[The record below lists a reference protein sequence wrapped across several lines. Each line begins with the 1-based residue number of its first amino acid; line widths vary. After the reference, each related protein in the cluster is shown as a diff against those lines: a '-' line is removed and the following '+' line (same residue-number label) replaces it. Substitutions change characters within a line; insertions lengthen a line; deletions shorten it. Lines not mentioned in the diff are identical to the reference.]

1 MQMVARLAEIS
12 PRDAAGLLARLQSEA
27 FLFPGSMS
35 QRIAQLGALTD
46 PAVAEILQAL
56 LLPSSGASTSLSALP
71 EPLASALSDPAQL
84 GRLLKFA
91 AEMADE
97 MRAGGLYPDQTQGGV
112 LVPPGRRTMDGL
124 FNPTLGPRLGTPS
137 TTSSSFPAPSSSST
151 VASELMSS
159 LQVGVEVDV
168 VSLSQ
173 AGRGAVGVDVMV
185 RVNQILGQALGEDN
199 PLALSQTQIEVG
211 VSVLQGLGS
220 SPPPSPLDNVALS
233 FAERLVDLRRSDPE
247 AFNKL
252 ISMLKALAKLNPGK
266 FDRFLAQVESQ
277 LRGIIAA
284 QQQPAAPTVI
294 DQVVAQVGQ
303 GGESAARSITVTVDV
318 QVTQRVDQIIADLRG
333 AGLEAHAV
341 QSESVTQIQVSVTIG
356 QGEVQRGDPL
366 IIDLQGDGVDL
377 TGREAVFDLN
387 GDGQADQSAFV
398 QGDDALLMVD
408 ANGDGRLTDGRELF
422 GDQEG
427 DANGFAELSK
437 HDDNGDG
444 VIDARDAIFEKLRV
458 IHDKSGDGVTGMDEM
473 STLRDVGIRSISLAR
488 EAYERE
494 DANGNLLRERS
505 DVTRDDGSVS
515 KVYEADLTYRAL
527 G

>member
-1 MQMVARLAEIS
+1 
-12 PRDAAGLLARLQSEA
+12 
-27 FLFPGSMS
+27 
-35 QRIAQLGALTD
+35 
-46 PAVAEILQAL
+46 
-56 LLPSSGASTSLSALP
+56 
-71 EPLASALSDPAQL
+71 
-84 GRLLKFA
+84 
-91 AEMADE
+91 
-97 MRAGGLYPDQTQGGV
+97 
-112 LVPPGRRTMDGL
+112 MDGL
-124 FNPTLGPRLGTPS
+124 FNPALGPRLGTPS
-137 TTSSSFPAPSSSST
+137 APASSFPSPSSSST
-151 VASELMSS
+151 VASELLSS

-185 RVNQILGQALGEDN
+185 RVNQILGQALGEGN

-211 VSVLQGLGS
+211 VSILQGIDMS
-220 SPPPSPLDNVALS
+220 QPQSPIENVAMS
-233 FAERLVDLRRSDPE
+233 FAERLVDLRRTDPE

-266 FDRFLAQVESQ
+266 FDRFLGQVESQ
-277 LRGIIAA
+277 LRGIVAS
-284 QQQPAAPTVI
+284 QQQAAAPTVI
-294 DQVVAQVGQ
+294 DQVLAQAGQ
-303 GGESAARSITVTVDV
+303 GGESPARSITVTVDV

-341 QSESVTQIQVSVTIG
+341 QSESVTQVQVSVTIG
-356 QGEVQRGDPL
+356 EGEVQRGDPL

-377 TGREAVFDLN
+377 TDRETVFDLN
-387 GDGQADQSAFV
+387 GDGRADQSAFV

-408 ANGDGRLTDGRELF
+408 SDGDGRLTDGRELF

-427 DANGFAELSK
+427 DANGFAELAK

-458 IHDKSGDGVTGMDEM
+458 VHDKNGDGVTGMDEM
-473 STLRDVGIRSISLAR
+473 STLRDVGLRSISLAR

-494 DANGNLLRERS
+494 DAHGNLIRERANI
-505 DVTRDDGSVS
+505 TRDDGSVS
-515 KVYEADLTYRAL
+515 KVYEADLTYREVM